1 MKKYAAIAAI
11 IAIVSAP
18 AFAANTQGGF
28 TGPSATASASQTP
41 AQSGGFVDA
50 NANLTTA
57 AKVKEMKDDS
67 WVKLR
72 GNIVE
77 RLSDDRYL
85 FRDASGTVNVDID
98 HKRWNGLTVS
108 PQDKVELQG
117 KIDKEWSDVEVDVK
131 QISKIG
137 Q

>member
-28 TGPSATASASQTP
+28 TGPTATSSSSQTS
-41 AQSGGFVDA
+41 AQAGGFVDA

-57 AKVKEMKDDS
+57 AKVKEMNDDS

-85 FRDASGTVNVDID
+85 FRDASGTVNVEID

-117 KIDKEWSDVEVDVK
+117 KVDKEWRDFEVDVK
-131 QISKIG
+131 QISKIS